1 MSDNQTLQDHVEDLM
16 IERAQLNQDNLRAW
30 QRVAELEAQ
39 LKECSAEL
47 NRLSSE
53 LARTYE

>member
-16 IERAQLNQDNLRAW
+16 IERAQLNQDNVRAW
-30 QRVAELEAQ
+30 QRVAELETQ
-39 LKECSAEL
+39 LKECSAER
-47 NRLSSE
+47 NRLAAE